1 MAVYLDTSILIP
13 LFFREPTSLAARERL
28 RKEAGI
34 SGVSAITISR
44 WTLTEFASAAAF
56 KIRNGQ
62 TDEAT
67 TQQALGKLRTIVADG
82 GLSVAEV
89 IAADFE
95 RAAQFCTAHAC
106 GLRTP
111 DALHAAIAA
120 RLKQTVLT
128 SDLGLAKGCQYHGIG
143 HEIVGAPS

>member
-13 LFFREPTSLAARERL
+13 LFFREPASLAARERL
-28 RKEAGI
+28 RKETKT
-34 SGVSAITISR
+34 SISR
-44 WTLTEFASAAAF
+44 WTLAEFASAAAF

-67 TQQALGKLRTIVADG
+67 AQQALGKLRTIVANG
-82 GLSVAEV
+82 GLSVADV

-95 RAAQFCTAHAC
+95 RAAQLCTAHTC

-111 DALHAAIAA
+111 DALHAAIAD

-128 SDLGLAKGCQYHGIG
+128 CDMGLARGCQYHSIG
-143 HEIVGAPS
+143 YETIGAP

>member
-13 LFFREPTSLAARERL
+13 LFFREPASIAARERL
-28 RKEAGI
+28 RKETGTA
-34 SGVSAITISR
+34 ISR
-44 WTLTEFASAAAF
+44 WTLAEFASAAAF

-67 TQQALGKLRTIVADG
+67 AQQALGKLRTIVANS
-82 GLSVAEV
+82 GLSVADV

-95 RAAQFCTAHAC
+95 RAEQLCTAHAS

-128 SDLGLAKGCQYHGIG
+128 CDLGLAKGCQYHGIG
-143 HEIVGAPS
+143 HEFLAV